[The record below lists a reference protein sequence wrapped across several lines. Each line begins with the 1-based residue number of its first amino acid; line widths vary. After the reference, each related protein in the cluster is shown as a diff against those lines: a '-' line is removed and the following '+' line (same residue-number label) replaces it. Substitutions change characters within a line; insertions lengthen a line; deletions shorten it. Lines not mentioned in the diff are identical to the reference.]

1 MQKKKIT
8 RKLMAV
14 LIAAMMAVGMFSTTS
29 FAASETKESEPAADS
44 ASTRALVYLW
54 DLGGFSFYNTHV
66 GGSRTYN
73 FNYMRIKPA
82 WKATDSTTSEVELE
96 VKVIDD
102 QLGVCVYSHRFKL
115 YEDVDGKDSAG
126 WWYAESPYFRITY
139 GHSYHFEYEAFTATG
154 YQPTGNNRSAAVH
167 MWLNLSDSNPG

>member
-1 MQKKKIT
+1 
-8 RKLMAV
+8 
-14 LIAAMMAVGMFSTTS
+14 
-29 FAASETKESEPAADS
+29 
-44 ASTRALVYLW
+44 
-54 DLGGFSFYNTHV
+54 
-66 GGSRTYN
+66 
-73 FNYMRIKPA
+73 MRIKPA

-115 YEDVDGKDSAG
+115 YEDVDGKDNAG

-139 GHSYHFEYEAFTATG
+139 GHSYHFEYETFTATG